1 VANPRTIARLEA
13 RIHERAAHC
22 LQFEI
27 NDPRAGFITITRV
40 ELNQD
45 LSSGKI
51 HYSVLGDDGDKSR
64 AGHMLASAAGYI
76 QRQVSGVL
84 SMRRMPRLV
93 WVYDDSVEKAASLD
107 QLIREARERDRSI
120 NPNADTAPLSS
131 NADDAN
137 ADASDDDEFDDSDGD
152 DDFTDTEDDDLAG
165 DDLADDD
172 VDNADDRDG
181 DAPGNSPPPQ
191 RNP

>member
-13 RIHERAAHC
+13 RIHERAAYC

-40 ELNQD
+40 ELSHD

-51 HYSVLGDDGDKSR
+51 HYSVLGDEGDKSR
-64 AGHMLASAAGYI
+64 AAHMLASAAGYI

-93 WVYDDSVEKAASLD
+93 WHFDDSVEKAASLD
-107 QLIREARERDRSI
+107 QLIREARERDRAI
-120 NPNADTAPLSS
+120 NPNAEATSIPS
-131 NADDAN
+131 
-137 ADASDDDEFDDSDGD
+137 DASATARAEAPEFDDDEFDDDDEDAYDDEELEGD
-152 DDFTDTEDDDLAG
+152 DEADEDSH
-165 DDLADDD
+165 
-172 VDNADDRDG
+172 
-181 DAPGNSPPPQ
+181 DAPRG
-191 RNP
+191 RAT